1 MDSGFRPND
10 GGEFGER
17 EDEPQQTIDQRDFAM
32 LGAPRHALPLLIGLA
47 LGLAGAVAAAL
58 PANAVVVPM
67 PLSRAPAGAAVAAPV
82 TDDKGSAAFQ
92 KGLDVLVGGD
102 AQAAYN
108 LAMGLPSDL
117 ERRTLEW
124 AAIYYGRGTIDYHN
138 VENFAHDAPSFAPES
153 LFRARI
159 EQSLINANPSDADI
173 INYLGGAMPNSVKGD
188 LMLASAYARHGEAE
202 RGRRIV
208 TTIWD
213 NYALSEADEKL
224 VLANAASMLSPAD
237 HWARTVHLLMTDRAS
252 SVSRMLPL
260 LTPAE
265 QSLAKAGIAVIHN
278 EDNAHKL
285 IENVDP
291 SLRKSAVFYFLAAEN
306 ARLTGQYERA
316 LADLNA
322 PSGEL
327 PDAAQ
332 WWYERR
338 SLIRQ
343 LLLEGNAKL
352 AYAAADTYT
361 HGPEGRLVEA
371 RFHAGWIALC
381 FLGKPAE
388 ARPHFEKML
397 TISTLPDSI
406 TQANY
411 WLGRTELALGN
422 ADAAK
427 AAFGRA
433 ARYGTTYY
441 GLLART
447 ALGEK
452 PVQLRSL
459 PPWQG
464 SEAAFNGNELVKA
477 VKLLAANGQ
486 GEMAAPLLRT
496 YASHLKD
503 GGELLLAARLAQAID
518 AHYLAIEI
526 ADMAD
531 KRGTPLDLFDYPM
544 DPLPPGIKLADVDK
558 AAVYAVARQESRFRI
573 DAVSSSGARGLMQLM
588 PATAKEVAHHLG
600 VKYSRQRLTSDARYN
615 ALLGSSYLAR
625 QLAQFD
631 GSLALAAASYNAGA
645 SNAAKWVQAFGD
657 PRASN
662 VDPVVWVELI
672 PFEQTR
678 QYVKRVMSNYL
689 IYRAR
694 MGADPIS
701 MEQALRK
708 ISS

>member
-1 MDSGFRPND
+1 
-10 GGEFGER
+10 
-17 EDEPQQTIDQRDFAM
+17 M
-32 LGAPRHALPLLIGLA
+32 LRAPRHALPLLISLA
-47 LGLAGAVAAAL
+47 LGLAGALSAAL
-58 PANAVVVPM
+58 PVHAVVVPM
-67 PLSRAPAGAAVAAPV
+67 PLSRAPAGTAAPAPA

-92 KGLDVLVGGD
+92 KALDVLDGGD

-117 ERRTLEW
+117 ERRTVQW
-124 AAIYYGRGTIDYHN
+124 AAIYYGSGAVDYHN
-138 VENFAHDAPSFAPES
+138 VERFAHDAPDFASES
-153 LFRARI
+153 LFRSRI
-159 EQSLINANPSDADI
+159 EQSLVNANPSDADI

-188 LMLASAYARHGEAE
+188 LMLASAYARHGETE

-224 VLANAASMLSPAD
+224 VLANAASMLGPAD

-252 SVSRMLPL
+252 SVDRMLPL
-260 LTPAE
+260 LTRAE

-278 EDNAHKL
+278 DSNAHQL

-291 SLRKSAVFYFLAAEN
+291 SLRKSPVFYFLAAEN
-306 ARLTGQYERA
+306 ARLTGDYERA

-322 PSGEL
+322 ASGPL
-327 PDAAQ
+327 PDAPQ

-352 AYAAADTYT
+352 AYAAASSYT

-371 RFHAGWIALC
+371 HFHAGWIALC
-381 FLGKPAE
+381 FLGKPGDAK
-388 ARPHFEKML
+388 PQFEKML
-397 TISTLPDSI
+397 ALSTLPDSV
-406 TQANY
+406 TQGNY
-411 WLGRTELALGN
+411 WLGRAELALGN
-422 ADAAK
+422 TAAAK
-427 AAFGRA
+427 IAFGRA

-452 PVQLRSL
+452 PVQFRAL

-464 SEAAFNGNELVKA
+464 SEAAFDGSELVQA

-486 GEMAAPLLRT
+486 GEKAAPLLRSF
-496 YASHLKD
+496 ASHLKD
-503 GGELLLAARLAQAID
+503 GGELLLSARLAQAID

-531 KRGTPLDLFDYPM
+531 QRGSPLDLFDYPM
-544 DPLPPGIKLADVDK
+544 DPLPAGIKLADVDK

-573 DAVSSSGARGLMQLM
+573 DAVSSAGARGLMQLM
-588 PATAKEVAHHLG
+588 PATAKEVAHRIG
-600 VKYSRQRLTSDARYN
+600 VKYSRQRLTTDARYN
-615 ALLGSSYLAR
+615 ALIGSSYLAR

-672 PFEQTR
+672 PMQETR

-694 MGADPIS
+694 LGADPIS

-708 ISS
+708 IPS